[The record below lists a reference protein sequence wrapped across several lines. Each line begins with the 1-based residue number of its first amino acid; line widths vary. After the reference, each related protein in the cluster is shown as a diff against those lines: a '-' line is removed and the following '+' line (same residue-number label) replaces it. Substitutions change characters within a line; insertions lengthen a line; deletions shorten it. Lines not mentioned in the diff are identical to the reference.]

1 MQTKKGR
8 RDRSARADRSGR
20 SAQDRSKSQRSVS
33 SKKSEMT
40 ENPMNFEH
48 SMIHRA
54 PGIDDADSKIYRE
67 YDQSGRNQN
76 AFQQRATLA
85 GIKNL

>member
-1 MQTKKGR
+1 
-8 RDRSARADRSGR
+8 
-20 SAQDRSKSQRSVS
+20 
-33 SKKSEMT
+33 MT